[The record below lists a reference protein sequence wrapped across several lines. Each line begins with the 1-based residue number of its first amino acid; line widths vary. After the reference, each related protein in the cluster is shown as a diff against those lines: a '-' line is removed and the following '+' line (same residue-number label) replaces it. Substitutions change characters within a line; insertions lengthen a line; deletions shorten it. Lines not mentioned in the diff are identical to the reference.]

1 MSIIVFGIYL
11 LAIFLYFIPTYIAI
25 NRNVDGKVL
34 IFALNLLFGWTFIV
48 WVLLIIAA
56 LSVNNRNP

>member
-25 NRNVDGKVL
+25 NRNIDGKVL